1 MRHYI
6 LLFSVIAFQ
15 AVAQN
20 PGQQWHSYADPAM
33 AGFSIDQLNE
43 AKQFYDDSTAFGAG
57 LIVHKGNIVTSWG
70 ATTQRFLLASVR
82 KSLLHSLIG
91 RAIDEGQL
99 NIESTLAELGIDDI
113 TPLTSQEKE
122 ARVKHLLS
130 ITSGVY
136 LPAAFED
143 KGWAERKPARGSHAP
158 GTFWYYN
165 NWDFN
170 TLCTIYETASG
181 KKIFGAFENEIAKP
195 LGMED
200 FRIEDGVY
208 DFIPESRHPAYLFKM
223 SSRDL
228 ARFGVLYLNNGQW
241 NKKQVVPESWI
252 DVSTKEDR
260 RASGNG
266 YAYGYLWWTTPVN
279 GMHVFAAHGA
289 GTQVVYVV
297 PGLELVV
304 VLLTN
309 TYVGNST
316 SDDHAVKLLTKIL
329 DAKSLKATMKPNL
342 IPMQWPKQPTAPVV
356 SGEGKPNIFG
366 DYKHPRYGE
375 FTVVREKSGVVLAVR
390 PGRFNLKLIG
400 DNEYF
405 IEDMNLVAKFVEAKD
420 EAQKNTCG
428 MGRGD
433 SGPQLTFY
441 Y

>member
-6 LLFSVIAFQ
+6 LLFSVLAFQ
-15 AVAQN
+15 TVAQN
-20 PGQQWHSYADPAM
+20 PGKQWQSYADPAM
-33 AGFSIDQLNE
+33 VGFSIDRLNE
-43 AKQFYDDSTAFGAG
+43 AKQFYDDSTAFGAA

-82 KSLLHSLIG
+82 KSLLHALLG
-91 RAIDEGQL
+91 RTVGEGKL
-99 NIESTLAELGIDDI
+99 NIESSLAELGIDDI
-113 TPLTSQEKE
+113 TPLTSQEKQ
-122 ARVKHLLS
+122 AKVKHLLS

-143 KGWAERKPARGSHAP
+143 RGWQERKPVRGSHAP

-170 TLCTIYETASG
+170 ALCTIYEKASG
-181 KKIFGAFENEIAKP
+181 KKIFDAFENEIAIP

-200 FRIEDGVY
+200 YRTEDGVY
-208 DFIPESRHPAYLFKM
+208 DYIPESRHPAYLFKM

-228 ARFGVLYLNNGQW
+228 ARFGLLYLNKGQW
-241 NKKQVVPESWI
+241 NETQIVSENWISMSTREDPE
-252 DVSTKEDR
+252 
-260 RASGNG
+260 ASENG
-266 YAYGYLWWTTPVN
+266 YGYGYLWWTTPIH
-279 GMHVFAAHGA
+279 GMRVFAAHGA

-297 PGLELVV
+297 PSLDLVV

-316 SDDHAVKLLTKIL
+316 SDDHAVKLLTKIMN
-329 DAKSLKATMKPNL
+329 AKSLKATMKPNL
-342 IPMQWPKQPTAPVV
+342 IPMQWPKQPTAKVV
-356 SGEGKPNIFG
+356 SGEVKPNIFG
-366 DYKHPRYGE
+366 EYKHPRYGE
-375 FTVVREKSGVVLAVR
+375 FTIVQEKSGVVLAVR

-405 IEDMNLVAKFVEAKD
+405 IEDMNLRAKFVEAKD
-420 EAQKNTCG
+420 EAQKKTCG